1 MTTHEDR
8 DHDIET
14 PAQYRDRMARE
25 SLAGAELCTAED
37 DCEEDDDDDELGD
50 EYEEPAAA
58 EESAIA
64 AEEPAAGKSSAELAT
79 LRPSKDEDG
88 YAFNHP
94 SLPMAVLPIGPK
106 AMDAV
111 KAETETLLN
120 GLIGECGS
128 LLRDVAF
135 RSACLTP
142 DGGERIR
149 FISAAESLV
158 LTATKV
164 ADAIG
169 RLRHGEPQVVDA
181 HRHELVYTHVH
192 TTPPSPRSAAR
203 GDNQ

>member
-8 DHDIET
+8 LTPDVET
-14 PAQYRDRMARE
+14 PAQYRDRMAR
-25 SLAGAELCTAED
+25 LAEAGEEPYTAD
-37 DCEEDDDDDELGD
+37 EDDDAAEFGD
-50 EYEEPAAA
+50 EN
-58 EESAIA
+58 EESAET
-64 AEEPAAGKSSAELAT
+64 AEEPAACESVAELAP

-106 AMDAV
+106 PMDAA
-111 KAETETLLN
+111 KAETESLLN